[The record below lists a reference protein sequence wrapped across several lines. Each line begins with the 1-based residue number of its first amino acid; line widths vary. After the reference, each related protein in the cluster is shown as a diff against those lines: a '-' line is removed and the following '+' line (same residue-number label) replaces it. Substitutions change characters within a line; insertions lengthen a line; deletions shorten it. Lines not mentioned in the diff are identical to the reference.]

1 MSSKENR
8 MLFLFLMVVINVFG
22 LIAGIYI
29 GMSQILI
36 NSRYG
41 FITIIFLVA
50 GIADYFLLKYRDRR
64 IEDHFLQRYSSA
76 EEEARK
82 YKDRLAEVAEE
93 RDNYRDRLEYYTKG
107 TVKEEYD
114 NLRQK
119 CEAIETFRNS
129 FPYKIADGYVLYNIM
144 RTDLQVGHASTWQIV
159 GDYNGELWE
168 VSIVRPLSQTYK
180 EMLTLVA
187 ATTEPNQIASLN
199 QSTSLLWQ

>member
-41 FITIIFLVA
+41 FITIIFVVA

-76 EEEARK
+76 EEEVRK

-187 ATTEPNQIASLN
+187 ATADPNQIASLN

>member
-8 MLFLFLMVVINVFG
+8 MLFLFLMVVINVFA

-29 GMSQILI
+29 GMSQILV

-41 FITIIFLVA
+41 FITIIFVVA
-50 GIADYFLLKYRDRR
+50 GIADYFLMKYRDRR
-64 IEDHFLQRYSSA
+64 IEDNFLKRYNSA
-76 EEEARK
+76 DEEARK

-93 RDNYRDRLEYYTKG
+93 RDNYRDRLEFYTKG

-119 CEAIETFRNS
+119 CETIETFRNS

-168 VSIVRPLSQTYK
+168 LSIVRPLSQTYK

-187 ATTEPNQIASLN
+187 ATAEPNQIAALN

>member
-8 MLFLFLMVVINVFG
+8 MLFLFLMVVINVFA
-22 LIAGIYI
+22 LIAGIFI
-29 GMSQILI
+29 GMSGILV

-41 FITIIFLVA
+41 FITIIFVVA
-50 GIADYFLLKYRDRR
+50 GIADYFLMKYRDRR
-64 IEDHFLQRYSSA
+64 IEDNFLKRYNSA
-76 EEEARK
+76 DEEARK

-93 RDNYRDRLEYYTKG
+93 RDNYRDRLEFYTKG

-168 VSIVRPLSQTYK
+168 LSIVRPLSQTYK

-187 ATTEPNQIASLN
+187 ATAEPNQIAALN

>member
-41 FITIIFLVA
+41 FITIIFVVA

-168 VSIVRPLSQTYK
+168 LSIVRPLSQTYK

-187 ATTEPNQIASLN
+187 ATAEPNQIASLN

>member
-41 FITIIFLVA
+41 FITIIFVVA

-76 EEEARK
+76 KEEARK

>member
-93 RDNYRDRLEYYTKG
+93 RDNYRVRLEYYTKG

>member
-29 GMSQILI
+29 GMSEILI

-41 FITIIFLVA
+41 FITIIFVVT
-50 GIADYFLLKYRDRR
+50 GIADYFLMKYRDRR
-64 IEDHFLQRYSSA
+64 IEDNFLKRYNSA
-76 EEEARK
+76 DEEARK

-93 RDNYRDRLEYYTKG
+93 RDNYRDRLEFYTKG

-119 CEAIETFRNS
+119 CETIEAFRNS
-129 FPYKIADGYVLYNIM
+129 FPYKVADGYVLYNIM

-168 VSIVRPLSQTYK
+168 LSIVRPLSQTYK

-187 ATTEPNQIASLN
+187 ATTEPNQISALN
-199 QSTSLLWQ
+199 QSSTLLWH

>member
-22 LIAGIYI
+22 LIAGIFI

-41 FITIIFLVA
+41 FITIIFVVA
-50 GIADYFLLKYRDRR
+50 GIADYFLMKYRDRR
-64 IEDHFLQRYSSA
+64 IEDKFLKRYSSV

-82 YKDRLAEVAEE
+82 CKSQLAEVAEE
-93 RDNYRDRLEYYTKG
+93 RDNFRDRLEYYTKG

-119 CEAIETFRNS
+119 CETIEAYRNS
-129 FPYKIADGYVLYNIM
+129 FPYKIIDGSVLYNIM
-144 RTDLQVGHASTWQIV
+144 RTDLQVGKSSTWQIV
-159 GDYNGELWE
+159 GGYLDQLWE
-168 VSIVRPLSQTYK
+168 VSIVRPHTQTYK

-187 ATTEPNQIASLN
+187 ATKEPNGISALN
-199 QSTSLLWQ
+199 QSDTLLWE

>member
-8 MLFLFLMVVINVFG
+8 MLFLFLMVVINVFA
-22 LIAGIYI
+22 LIAGIFI
-29 GMSQILI
+29 GMSGILV

-41 FITIIFLVA
+41 FITIIFVVA
-50 GIADYFLLKYRDRR
+50 GIADYFLMKYRDRR
-64 IEDHFLQRYSSA
+64 IEDNFLKRYNSA
-76 EEEARK
+76 DEEARK

-93 RDNYRDRLEYYTKG
+93 RDNYRDRLEFYTKG

-119 CEAIETFRNS
+119 CETIETFRNS

-168 VSIVRPLSQTYK
+168 LSIVRPLSQTYK

-187 ATTEPNQIASLN
+187 ATAEPNQIAALN

>member
-22 LIAGIYI
+22 LIAGIFI

-41 FITIIFLVA
+41 FITIIFVVT
-50 GIADYFLLKYRDRR
+50 GIADYFLMKYRDRR
-64 IEDHFLQRYSSA
+64 IEDNFLKRYNSA
-76 EEEARK
+76 DEEARK

-93 RDNYRDRLEYYTKG
+93 RDNYRDRLEFYTKG

-119 CEAIETFRNS
+119 CETIEAFRNS
-129 FPYKIADGYVLYNIM
+129 FLYKVADGYVLYNIM

-168 VSIVRPLSQTYK
+168 LSIVRPLSQTYK

-187 ATTEPNQIASLN
+187 ATAEPNQIAALN

>member
-8 MLFLFLMVVINVFG
+8 MLFLFLMVVINVFA
-22 LIAGIYI
+22 LIAGIFI
-29 GMSQILI
+29 GMSGILV

-41 FITIIFLVA
+41 FITIIFVVA
-50 GIADYFLLKYRDRR
+50 GIADYFLMKYRDRR
-64 IEDHFLQRYSSA
+64 IEDNFLKRYNSA
-76 EEEARK
+76 DEEARK

-93 RDNYRDRLEYYTKG
+93 RDNYRDRLEFYTKG

-129 FPYKIADGYVLYNIM
+129 FPYKTADGYVLYNIM

-168 VSIVRPLSQTYK
+168 LSIVRPLSQTYK

-187 ATTEPNQIASLN
+187 ATAEPNQIAALN
-199 QSTSLLWQ
+199 QSASLLWQ

>member
-22 LIAGIYI
+22 LIAGIFI

-41 FITIIFLVA
+41 FITIIFVVT
-50 GIADYFLLKYRDRR
+50 GIADYFLMKHRDRS
-64 IEDHFLQRYSSA
+64 IEDRFLKRYNSA

-82 YKDRLAEVAEE
+82 YKDRLSEVAEE
-93 RDNYRDRLEYYTKG
+93 RDNYRVRLEYYTKG

-119 CEAIETFRNS
+119 CETIEAFRNS

-187 ATTEPNQIASLN
+187 ATAEPNQIAALN

>member
-8 MLFLFLMVVINVFG
+8 MLFLFLMVVINVFA
-22 LIAGIYI
+22 LIAGIFI
-29 GMSQILI
+29 GMSGILV

-41 FITIIFLVA
+41 FITIIFVVA
-50 GIADYFLLKYRDRR
+50 GIADYFLMKYRDRR
-64 IEDHFLQRYSSA
+64 IEDNFLKRYNSA
-76 EEEARK
+76 DEEARK

-93 RDNYRDRLEYYTKG
+93 RDNYRDRLEFYTKG

-129 FPYKIADGYVLYNIM
+129 FPYKIADGYALYNIM

-168 VSIVRPLSQTYK
+168 LSIVRPISQTYK

-187 ATTEPNQIASLN
+187 ATAEPNQIAALN

>member
-8 MLFLFLMVVINVFG
+8 MLFLFLMVVINVFA
-22 LIAGIYI
+22 LIAGIFI
-29 GMSQILI
+29 GMSGILV

-41 FITIIFLVA
+41 FITIIFVVA
-50 GIADYFLLKYRDRR
+50 GIADYFLMKYRDRR
-64 IEDHFLQRYSSA
+64 IEDNFLKRYNSA
-76 EEEARK
+76 DEEARK

-93 RDNYRDRLEYYTKG
+93 RDNYRDRLEFYTKG

-119 CEAIETFRNS
+119 CETIEAFRNS

-168 VSIVRPLSQTYK
+168 LSIVRPLSQTYK

-187 ATTEPNQIASLN
+187 ATAEPNQIAALN

>member
-41 FITIIFLVA
+41 FITIIFVVA
-50 GIADYFLLKYRDRR
+50 GIADYFLLKYRDKRVEESYLKQYSNAV
-64 IEDHFLQRYSSA
+64 EDA
-76 EEEARK
+76 KKAK
-82 YKDRLAEVAEE
+82 ADLAKMTEE
-93 RDNYRDRLEYYTKG
+93 RDNLNSRLSHYTSG
-107 TVKEEYD
+107 TANEEL
-114 NLRQK
+114 NTLQQK
-119 CEAIETFRNS
+119 CNAIESFRNS

-144 RTDLQVGHASTWQIV
+144 RTDLQVGQASTWQIV

>member
-22 LIAGIYI
+22 LIAGIFI

-41 FITIIFLVA
+41 FITIIFVVT
-50 GIADYFLLKYRDRR
+50 GIADYFLMKYRDRR
-64 IEDHFLQRYSSA
+64 IEDNFMKRYNSA
-76 EEEARK
+76 DEEARK

-93 RDNYRDRLEYYTKG
+93 RDNYRDRLEFYTKG

-119 CEAIETFRNS
+119 CETIEAFRNS
-129 FPYKIADGYVLYNIM
+129 FPYKVADGYVLYNIM

-168 VSIVRPLSQTYK
+168 LSIVRPLSQTYK

-187 ATTEPNQIASLN
+187 ATAEPNQIAALN

>member
-41 FITIIFLVA
+41 FITIIFVVA

-187 ATTEPNQIASLN
+187 ATAEPNQIASLN

>member
-29 GMSQILI
+29 GMSEILI

-41 FITIIFLVA
+41 FITIIFVVT
-50 GIADYFLLKYRDRR
+50 GIADYFLMKYRDRR
-64 IEDHFLQRYSSA
+64 IEDNFLKRYNSA
-76 EEEARK
+76 DEEARK

-93 RDNYRDRLEYYTKG
+93 RDNYRDRLEFYTKG

-119 CEAIETFRNS
+119 CETIEAFRNS
-129 FPYKIADGYVLYNIM
+129 FPYKVADGYVLYNIM

-168 VSIVRPLSQTYK
+168 LSIVRPLSQTYK

-187 ATTEPNQIASLN
+187 ATAEPNQIAALN

>member
-1 MSSKENR
+1 MSNKENR

-93 RDNYRDRLEYYTKG
+93 RDNYRVRLEYYTKG

>member
-22 LIAGIYI
+22 LIAGIFI

-41 FITIIFLVA
+41 FITIIFVVT
-50 GIADYFLLKYRDRR
+50 GIADYFLMKYRDRR
-64 IEDHFLQRYSSA
+64 IEDRFLKRYTSA
-76 EEEARK
+76 EEDAKK
-82 YKDRLAEVAEE
+82 YKDRLSEVAEE
-93 RDNYRDRLEYYTKG
+93 RDCLRDRLEYYTKG
-107 TVKEEYD
+107 TVNEEYA
-114 NLRQK
+114 NLKQK
-119 CEAIETFRNS
+119 CDTIEAFRNS

-168 VSIVRPLSQTYK
+168 ISVVRPLGQTYK

-187 ATTEPNQIASLN
+187 ATQEPRQIETLN
-199 QSTSLLWQ
+199 QSSTLLWH

>member
-22 LIAGIYI
+22 LIAGIFI

-41 FITIIFLVA
+41 FITIIFVVT
-50 GIADYFLLKYRDRR
+50 GIADCFLMKYRDRR
-64 IEDHFLQRYSSA
+64 IEDNFLKRYNSA
-76 EEEARK
+76 DEEARK

-93 RDNYRDRLEYYTKG
+93 RDNYRDRLEFYTKG

-119 CEAIETFRNS
+119 CETIEAFRNS

-168 VSIVRPLSQTYK
+168 LSIVRPLSQTYK

-187 ATTEPNQIASLN
+187 ATAEPNQIAALN

>member
-41 FITIIFLVA
+41 FITIIFVVT
-50 GIADYFLLKYRDRR
+50 GIADYFLMKYRDHR
-64 IEDHFLQRYSSA
+64 ISDNVAKQLA
-76 EEEARK
+76 ATEADAKK
-82 YKDRLAEVAEE
+82 YKDRMLEIAAE
-93 RDNYRDRLEYYTKG
+93 RDELSAELESYTKG
-107 TVKEEYD
+107 TVNEEYA
-114 NLRQK
+114 NLKQK
-119 CEAIETFRNS
+119 CDTIEAFRNS

-168 VSIVRPLSQTYK
+168 ISIVRPLSQTYK

-187 ATTEPNQIASLN
+187 ATTEPNQISALN
-199 QSTSLLWQ
+199 QSSTLLWH

>member
-8 MLFLFLMVVINVFG
+8 MLFLFLMIVINVFG

-41 FITIIFLVA
+41 FITIIFVVA

-76 EEEARK
+76 EEDARK

-168 VSIVRPLSQTYK
+168 VSIGRPLSQTYK

>member
-8 MLFLFLMVVINVFG
+8 MLFLFLMIVINVFG

-41 FITIIFLVA
+41 FITIIFVVA

-76 EEEARK
+76 EEDARK

-187 ATTEPNQIASLN
+187 ATVEPNQIASLN

>member
-8 MLFLFLMVVINVFG
+8 MLFLFLMIVINVFG

-41 FITIIFLVA
+41 FITIIFVVA

-64 IEDHFLQRYSSA
+64 IEDHLLQRHSSA
-76 EEEARK
+76 EEDARK

-187 ATTEPNQIASLN
+187 ATAEPNQIASLN

>member
-29 GMSQILI
+29 GMSEILI

-41 FITIIFLVA
+41 FITIIFVVA
-50 GIADYFLLKYRDRR
+50 GIADYFLMKYRDRR
-64 IEDHFLQRYSSA
+64 IEDNFLKRYNSA
-76 EEEARK
+76 DEEARK

-93 RDNYRDRLEYYTKG
+93 RDNYRDRLEFYTKG

-168 VSIVRPLSQTYK
+168 LSIVRPLSQTYK

-187 ATTEPNQIASLN
+187 ATAEPNQIAALN

>member
-1 MSSKENR
+1 M
-8 MLFLFLMVVINVFG
+8 
-22 LIAGIYI
+22 
-29 GMSQILI
+29 
-36 NSRYG
+36 
-41 FITIIFLVA
+41 VA

>member
-41 FITIIFLVA
+41 FITIIFVVA

-129 FPYKIADGYVLYNIM
+129 FPYKIVDGYVLYNIM

-187 ATTEPNQIASLN
+187 ATAEPNQIASLN